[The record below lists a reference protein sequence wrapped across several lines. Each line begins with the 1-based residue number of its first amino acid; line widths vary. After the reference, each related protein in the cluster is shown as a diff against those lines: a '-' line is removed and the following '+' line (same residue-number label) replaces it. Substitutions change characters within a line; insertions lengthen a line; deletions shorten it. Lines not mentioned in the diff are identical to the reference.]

1 MSASALLAPIL
12 KDNVLVLYGI
22 KHACTL
28 HTYRIKFSGFSET
41 VLCMGLMHL
50 FVVCV
55 ILFFLL
61 LYRQQRKKTCVW
73 GFENNKGTSVQS
85 DQRLC
90 YSL

>member
-12 KDNVLVLYGI
+12 KDNVLVLYGS
-22 KHACTL
+22 KHA
-28 HTYRIKFSGFSET
+28 YRIKFSGFSET

-61 LYRQQRKKTCVW
+61 LYRQQREKTCVW